1 MPVQREAAMEL
12 YRRQGYRFSG
22 DSAATKVCLW
32 TKKSLLGRG
41 VCYKERWYPPVKSHR
56 CLQMTPSIFSCEN
69 RCLFCWRTFPSSGNS
84 SSGDMKKEEIAPDRM
99 LDELT
104 DARKKLLMGFGGNA
118 DVDQNRL
125 KEALVPSN
133 VAISLA
139 GEPTEYSRMSE
150 LLEECLKRKLVT
162 FLVTNGSRPDKLSNL
177 KVEPTQLYLSL
188 CAPDEETFGRVYNP
202 TVDGGWQRLMESL
215 AILNSFSCRKVV
227 RLTLVKGL
235 NMKDAEKYARLIQKA
250 NPEFIEAKG
259 YMHIGESTGRLPRE
273 AMPAHSE
280 VLEFAG
286 KLAAE
291 TGYQLK
297 ADAEESRV
305 VLLSRR

>member
-1 MPVQREAAMEL
+1 MPIQQDAAMHL
-12 YRRQGYRFSG
+12 YHRQGYRFSG
-22 DSAATKVCLW
+22 NSAATKVCLW

-69 RCLFCWRTFPSSGNS
+69 RCLFCWRTFTKSGVD
-84 SSGDMKKEEIAPDRM
+84 GQKEETEPAKM
-99 LDELT
+99 LDELIE
-104 DARKKLLMGFGGNA
+104 ARKKLLMGFGGNA
-118 DVDQNRL
+118 EVDQKKL
-125 KEALVPSN
+125 KEALLPSN

-139 GEPTEYSRMSE
+139 GEPTEYSLMSE
-150 LLEECLKRKLVT
+150 LLEECNKRNLVT
-162 FLVTNGSRPDKLSNL
+162 FLVTNGSRPDKLSRL
-177 KVEPTQLYLSL
+177 KVGPTQLYLSL

-202 TVDGGWQRLMESL
+202 TSKGGWGRLTESL
-215 AILNSFSCRKVV
+215 ALLNSFSCRKVV

-235 NMKDAEKYARLIQKA
+235 NMRNAEKYAALIRKA
-250 NPEFIEAKG
+250 NPDFVEAKG

-273 AMPAHSE
+273 AMPAHDE
-280 VLEFAG
+280 VLDFAG

-291 TGYQLK
+291 TGYRLK

-305 VLLSRR
+305 ALLSK

>member
-1 MPVQREAAMEL
+1 MENNPDRGL
-12 YRRQGYRFSG
+12 YYRQGYRFSG
-22 DSAATKVCLW
+22 GSAATKVCLW

-69 RCLFCWRTFPSSGNS
+69 RCLFCWRTFTKSGV
-84 SSGDMKKEEIAPDRM
+84 GQKEETEPAKM
-99 LDELT
+99 LDELIE
-104 DARKKLLMGFGGNA
+104 ARKKLLMGFGGNA

-125 KEALVPSN
+125 KEALTPSN

-139 GEPTEYSRMSE
+139 GEPTEYSGMGE
-150 LLEECLKRKLVT
+150 LLEECRKRSLVT

-177 KVEPTQLYLSL
+177 KTEPTQLYLSL

-202 TVDGGWQRLMESL
+202 TAAGGWQRLMESL
-215 AILNSFSCRKVV
+215 AILNSFGCKKVV

-235 NMKDAEKYARLIQKA
+235 NMKDAEKYAALIRKA
-250 NPEFIEAKG
+250 NPDFVEAKG
-259 YMHIGESTGRLPRE
+259 YMHIGESTGRLPRD

-280 VLEFAG
+280 VLDFAG

-305 VLLSRR
+305 VLLARR

>member
-1 MPVQREAAMEL
+1 MDL

-22 DSAATKVCLW
+22 ERAATKVCLW

-69 RCLFCWRTFPSSGNS
+69 RCLFCWRTFTKSDPSRN
-84 SSGDMKKEEIAPDRM
+84 EEIEPAKM

-150 LLEECLKRKLVT
+150 LLEECHKRNLVT
-162 FLVTNGSRPDKLSNL
+162 FLVTNGSRPDKLSKF

-188 CAPDEETFGRVYNP
+188 CAADEETFGKVYNP
-202 TVDGGWQRLMESL
+202 TADGGWQRLMESL
-215 AILNSFSCRKVV
+215 ALLNSFVCRKVV

-250 NPEFIEAKG
+250 NPDFIEAKG

-280 VLEFAG
+280 VLEFAR

-305 VLLSRR
+305 VLLSKR